1 MVCNSCYML
10 FSLHIKN
17 VGIDTLST
25 KVKEIFDL
33 NDAKKIQK
41 RLQSNEIY
49 YLHTCNR
56 VEMLISYD
64 KDKTIDTNMLPS
76 YKVRHDL
83 KDIISHLLKV
93 ASGADSVLF
102 GENQILTQFK
112 EAMEN
117 SRKAGL
123 TGPSLNPLLQM
134 IIRDAKV
141 IKSKV
146 KITANHNSI
155 SSMAGHYI
163 RKRARGKY
171 IKVLL
176 VGYSNTNRSLYL
188 LLKKASNVEIYW
200 TNRTH
205 GKIDTDVKE
214 IAWRRFMDGKLPGVD
229 VIVLATKCNN
239 KLITVK
245 NLNSTNANL
254 VVDLSVPSNA
264 SKRLVQANHVEY
276 IGISEINELI
286 NQSQR
291 GAKEKLE
298 IINHIIDL
306 KSGMQIKDLLLRS
319 KSNVVTDI
327 LNTSE
332 DIYNKAMNES
342 DNYLRDLDEVSMSQV
357 KKWSKHLV
365 KKLNHEYL
373 ETVKLLLSR

>member
-1 MVCNSCYML
+1 MVCESRYML

-25 KVKEIFDL
+25 SVKEISSID
-33 NDAKKIQK
+33 DTKKIQES
-41 RLQSNEIY
+41 LGANEIY
-49 YLHTCNR
+49 YLNTCNR
-56 VEMLISYD
+56 VEILISYD
-64 KDKTIDTNMLPS
+64 RDRSINTSLLSS
-76 YKVRHDL
+76 YRVRTDL
-83 KDIISHLLKV
+83 KDIVSHLLKV
-93 ASGADSVLF
+93 ASGADSVLL

-112 EAMEN
+112 QAIED
-117 SRKAGL
+117 SRAGGL
-123 TGPSLNPLLQM
+123 IGSNLNPLLQM
-134 IIRDAKV
+134 IVRDVKV

-163 RKRARGKY
+163 RRRARGKY

-176 VGYSNTNRSLYL
+176 VGYSNTNRALYL
-188 LLKKASNVEIYW
+188 LLKKAPNVEIYW
-200 TNRTH
+200 TNRTF
-205 GKIDTDVKE
+205 GKIDTDIKE
-214 IAWRRFMDGKLPGVD
+214 ITWSRFIEGKLPGVD
-229 VIVLATKCNN
+229 AIVLATKCNN

-245 NLNSTNANL
+245 NLKATNANV

-306 KSGMQIKDLLLRS
+306 KTDMQIKELLLRK

-327 LNTSE
+327 LNSSE
-332 DIYNKAMNES
+332 EIYNKAMSES
-342 DNYLRDLDEVSMSQV
+342 ANYFRDMDEVSMSQV

>member
-1 MVCNSCYML
+1 MASDSCYML

-25 KVKEIFDL
+25 KVKEIS
-33 NDAKKIQK
+33 NIEDAKKI
-41 RLQSNEIY
+41 LQALKANEIY

-56 VEMLISYD
+56 SEILISYN
-64 KDKTIDTNMLPS
+64 KDQTIDESLLPS
-76 YKVRHDL
+76 YRVRTDI
-83 KDIISHLLKV
+83 KDIISHLLRV
-93 ASGADSVLF
+93 ASGVDSILF
-102 GENQILTQFK
+102 GEDQVLTQFK
-112 EAMEN
+112 EAMET
-117 SRKAGL
+117 SREAGL
-123 TGPSLNPLLQM
+123 IGSNLDPLLQM
-134 IIRDAKV
+134 IIRDAKI
-141 IKSKV
+141 IKSKI

-188 LLKKASNVEIYW
+188 LLKKSSNIEIYW
-200 TNRTH
+200 TNRTQ
-205 GKIDTDVKE
+205 GKVESDVKE
-214 IAWRRFMDGKLPGVD
+214 ITWDRFINGKLPGVD
-229 VIVLATKCNN
+229 VVVLATKCNN

-245 NLNSTNANL
+245 NLNATNANL

-264 SKRLVQANHVEY
+264 SKRLVLASHAEY

-306 KSGMQIKDLLLRS
+306 KSDIQVKSLLLRR
-319 KSNVVTDI
+319 KVNIVTDI
-327 LNTSE
+327 LNSSE
-332 DIYNKAMNES
+332 EIYNQAMDES
-342 DNYLRDLDEVSMSQV
+342 KSYFRDLDEVSMSQV